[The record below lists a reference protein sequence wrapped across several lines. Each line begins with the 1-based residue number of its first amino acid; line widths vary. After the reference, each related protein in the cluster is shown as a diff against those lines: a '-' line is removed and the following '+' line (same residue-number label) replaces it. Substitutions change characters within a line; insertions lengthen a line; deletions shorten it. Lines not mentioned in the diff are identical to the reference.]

1 MPKNSAL
8 PVFVLLLALTIQGVQ
23 ATPITADSGVKHQ
36 PAATKAQEAKTT
48 SLTWQYEGSNSF
60 EEKMLGY
67 GIAYGFSSDA
77 DAKANIYLYDLGKK
91 DWLNGLADPGLQQVM
106 QGIKDEIRL
115 VQQKGLYK
123 QASFAEEGKTSIAG
137 QEFYVQPV
145 QLSTE
150 YDHIR
155 SFVYLTVLNHQLL
168 KFRISF
174 VNPPAFF
181 DVAQI
186 SQDFIKNTLNDLQQ
200 KQQTTAPKDAGQV
213 L

>member
-1 MPKNSAL
+1 MPKSS
-8 PVFVLLLALTIQGVQ
+8 VFLYMLLLVLGMQGVQ
-23 ATPITADSGVKHQ
+23 AAPVQQDTSINKQGASQK
-36 PAATKAQEAKTT
+36 QEAKTT

-60 EEKMLGY
+60 EETQPGY

-77 DAKANIYLYDLGKK
+77 DAKAHLYLYDLGKK
-91 DWLNGLADPGLQQVM
+91 DWLNGLADPGLPQVM
-106 QGIKDEIRL
+106 QGIKDEIRT
-115 VQQKGLYK
+115 VQQKGFYK
-123 QASFAEEGKTSIAG
+123 QASFAQQSKTSIAG

-186 SQDFIKNTLNDLQQ
+186 SQDFIKNTLGDLLQ
-200 KQQTTAPKDAGQV
+200 KEQAHSPKQADQA